1 MQDST
6 YNSLYNNESECSS
19 MRTGREIKQKVRKLI
34 LRKKNLNDN
43 SNEITEISDRY
54 PDLLQLNLSYNNL
67 STLPQNFSNLKNI
80 LSLDIRKNAF
90 KDINKIITF
99 LSKFKY
105 LTDLKIDF
113 SNSSQVQTLLNQ
125 IPNLLY
131 INGKSTEDYITPVDI
146 NKDFVDEISIEKK
159 LPEFNDLFVLFQNNF
174 QNENQEELAKDIYDK
189 FQNLINEEANKINSN
204 NNGNNLPNYLLAN
217 NIIKSEMNL
226 LLFFINSFFNHSEY
240 LNMENAKTD
249 ISQKINDILNLL
261 FKTLSNIIE
270 ELNEKIT
277 SMNKLKNKK
286 IELLLE
292 YLNDPNINN
301 INNSNIINNNIN
313 KEDNINSKINNINE
327 EYEKLKNKY
336 NEDKELLNL
345 KIEKLQK
352 ENKQMTDLLIK
363 KGLELTGNNTNNN
376 NNLNNSLI
384 SNNSL
389 KKSSGGETNKNE
401 GGTDPTLLGLTG
413 AKILSKKQMHDFMNE
428 IYESKIEYDKVC
440 NENHLKRESMEHYMY
455 KFLNN
460 KYGLKNLVIEWS
472 SSIITG
478 IKMYSSSDSDINLFG
493 KILKNK
499 IEEGQRLVITK
510 LKSTIKE
517 LYDTY
522 VKNKNRLLMKNK
534 NKNNKEIEKILS
546 NFNEDILLNEDEWK
560 NIIKSIYN
568 EDEYKII
575 TKYIINKIS
584 DKNDIQKKNY
594 INNLMKKK
602 KSEVT
607 RDDLELASKIKF
619 AMNISYKELE
629 NILIGYQITY
639 REKYLS
645 NLHKLFVNYDEDSV
659 GVLNENGF
667 KKLLNSIDF
676 IQKEGIQYMK
686 KLLNKIDPH
695 SYNNITFSDI
705 VNLFSE
711 EMIKDE
717 SGLTMNILD
726 KLGLEDPSNLNLE

>member
-6 YNSLYNNESECSS
+6 YSSLYNNDSECSS
-19 MRTGREIKQKVRKLI
+19 MRTGREIKQKIRKLI

-43 SNEITEISDRY
+43 SKDISEISENY

-67 STLPQNFSNLKNI
+67 TNLPQNLIAIKNLI
-80 LSLDIRKNAF
+80 SLDLRKNSF
-90 KDINKIITF
+90 KDINKTINL
-99 LSKFKY
+99 LSKFQY
-105 LTDLKIDF
+105 LTDLKLDF
-113 SNSSQVQTLLNQ
+113 SNSSQVQNLLNK
-125 IPNLLY
+125 IPNLLF
-131 INGKSTEDYITPVDI
+131 INGKSTEDFITSIDVNKNYID
-146 NKDFVDEISIEKK
+146 DISIEKK

-174 QNENQEELAKDIYDK
+174 QNENQEELAKNIYDK
-189 FQNLINEEANKINSN
+189 FQNLINEEAIKINKS
-204 NNGNNLPNYLLAN
+204 NGNNLPNYMFAN

-226 LLFFINSFFNHSEY
+226 ILFFINSFFNYSEY
-240 LNMENAKTD
+240 LTMENAKND
-249 ISQKINDILNLL
+249 ISQKIIDILNLI
-261 FKTLSNIIE
+261 FSTLTKIIE
-270 ELNEKIT
+270 ELNDKIE

-292 YLNDPNINN
+292 YLNDPLTNN
-301 INNSNIINNNIN
+301 NNSNLTNNQTDNANCKTNNIQ
-313 KEDNINSKINNINE
+313 E

-336 NEDKELLNL
+336 NEDKELLNI

-352 ENKQMTDLLIK
+352 ENKEMTNLLIK
-363 KGLELTGNNTNNN
+363 KGLELSDNSKNINM
-376 NNLNNSLI
+376 NNSIL
-384 SNNSL
+384 STNSL
-389 KKSSGGETNKNE
+389 KKSGTEEIKKNE
-401 GGTDPTLLGLTG
+401 GADPTLLGLTG
-413 AKILSKKQMHDFMNE
+413 AKILTKKQMHDFINE
-428 IYESKIEYDKVC
+428 IYDSKIEYDKVC
-440 NENHLKRESMEHYMY
+440 NENHLKKESMEHFMY

-472 SSIITG
+472 SSIIVG

-499 IEEGQRLVITK
+499 IEEGQRLVIIK

-522 VKNKNRLLMKNK
+522 IKNK
-534 NKNNKEIEKILS
+534 NKLLINKNKNKSNDKEIEKILAS
-546 NFNEDILLNEDEWK
+546 FNEDILLNEDEWK
-560 NIIKSIYN
+560 SITKSIYN

-575 TKYIINKIS
+575 SKFIINKIS
-584 DKNDIQKKNY
+584 DKNDIQRKNY
-594 INNLMKKK
+594 INNMMKKK

-607 RDDLELASKIKF
+607 RDELELASKIKYSLK
-619 AMNISYKELE
+619 ISYKEFE

-645 NLHKLFVNYDEDSV
+645 NLHKLFINFDEDTL

-676 IQKEGIQYMK
+676 IQKQGIQYMK

-695 SYNNITFSDI
+695 SYNNITFTDI

-711 EMIKDE
+711 EIINDE
-717 SGLTMNILD
+717 NGLTMNILD

>member
-1 MQDST
+1 MQDSAF
-6 YNSLYNNESECSS
+6 NNLCINESEISS
-19 MRTGREIKQKVRKLI
+19 VKTGRETKIKVRKLN

-43 SNEITEISDRY
+43 SNEITEISEKY

-67 STLPQNFSNLKNI
+67 SNIPQNLLNLKNL
-80 LSLDIRKNAF
+80 LSLDLRKNAF
-90 KDINKIITF
+90 KDINKIIDF
-99 LSKFKY
+99 LCQFKY

-113 SNSSQVQTLLNQ
+113 SNSSQVQTLLNI
-125 IPNLLY
+125 IPNLLF
-131 INGKSTEDYITPVDI
+131 INGKSTADYITSIDI
-146 NKDFVDEISIEKK
+146 KKDYVDEIAIEKK
-159 LPEFNDLFVLFQNNF
+159 LPEFNDLFILFQNNF
-174 QNENQEELAKDIYDK
+174 QNENQEELAKDLYDK
-189 FQNLINEEANKINSN
+189 FQNLINEEANKINNN
-204 NNGNNLPNYLLAN
+204 NNGNNIPNYLLAN

-226 LLFFINSFFNHSEY
+226 LLFFINSFFNNSQY
-240 LNMENAKTD
+240 LTMENAKKD
-249 ISQKINDILNLL
+249 IGQKINDILNLL

-270 ELNEKIT
+270 ELNEKIN
-277 SMNKLKNKK
+277 SVNKLNNKK

-292 YLNDPNINN
+292 NLNDPINN
-301 INNSNIINNNIN
+301 LNVTNNIN
-313 KEDNINSKINNINE
+313 KDENINSKLNSMNE

-336 NEDKELLNL
+336 NEDKELYNI

-352 ENKQMTDLLIK
+352 ENKEITDLLIK
-363 KGLELTGNNTNNN
+363 KGLDLSNKNTNNM
-376 NNLNNSLI
+376 NNSMI
-384 SNNSL
+384 SNNTF
-389 KKSSGGETNKNE
+389 KKSNGETNKTE

-413 AKILSKKQMHDFMNE
+413 AKILTKGQMNDFINE

-440 NENHLKRESMEHYMY
+440 KENHLKIESMEQYMY

-499 IEEGQRLVITK
+499 IEEGQRLVIIK

-522 VKNKNRLLMKNK
+522 IKNKNSLLQKNK
-534 NKNNKEIEKILS
+534 NKNNKDKKEIEKILAS
-546 NFNEDILLNEDEWK
+546 FNEDTLLNEDEWK

-568 EDEYKII
+568 GDEYKII

-584 DKNDIQKKNY
+584 DKNNIKKQKY
-594 INNLMKKK
+594 IDNLMKKK

-607 RDDLELASKIKF
+607 RDDLELANKIKF
-619 AMNISYKELE
+619 AMTISYKELE
-629 NILIGYQITY
+629 SILIGYQIIY

-645 NLHKLFVNYDEDSV
+645 NLHKLFVKFDEEST
-659 GVLNENGF
+659 GVLNENEF

-695 SYNNITFSDI
+695 SYNNISFTDM

-717 SGLTMNILD
+717 NGLTMNLLD
-726 KLGLEDPSNLNLE
+726 KLGLEDPSNFNL

>member
-19 MRTGREIKQKVRKLI
+19 MRTGREIKQKTRKLI

-43 SNEITEISDRY
+43 SKEIADISEN
-54 PDLLQLNLSYNNL
+54 PDLLHLNLSYNNL
-67 STLPQNFSNLKNI
+67 TNLPQSFNSLKHLI
-80 LSLDIRKNAF
+80 SLDLRKNGF
-90 KDINKIITF
+90 KDINQIINS
-99 LSKFKY
+99 LSKFQY

-131 INGKSTEDYITPVDI
+131 VNGKSTVDYTIAVDVK
-146 NKDFVDEISIEKK
+146 KDFVDEISIEKK
-159 LPEFNDLFVLFQNNF
+159 LPEFNDLFEMFQNNF
-174 QNENQEELAKDIYDK
+174 QNENQEELAKDLYDK
-189 FQNLINEEANKINSN
+189 FQNLINEEANKINTSN
-204 NNGNNLPNYLLAN
+204 NSGNNLPNYLLAN
-217 NIIKSEMNL
+217 NIIKSEINL

-240 LNMENAKTD
+240 LTMENAKKD
-249 ISQKINDILNLL
+249 ISKKINDILNLL
-261 FKTLSNIIE
+261 FKNLSNIIE
-270 ELNEKIT
+270 ELNTKIE
-277 SMNKLKNKK
+277 SNNKLKNKK

-292 YLNDPNINN
+292 FLNDPSVNNGNALNNNIREDNVN
-301 INNSNIINNNIN
+301 TKINNSQ
-313 KEDNINSKINNINE
+313 ED
-327 EYEKLKNKY
+327 YEKLQKKF
-336 NEDKELLNL
+336 NEERELYNL
-345 KIEKLQK
+345 KIEKLK
-352 ENKQMTDLLIK
+352 NENKQITDLLIK
-363 KGLELTGNNTNNN
+363 KGLELSGNISNNN
-376 NNLNNSLI
+376 NSILSSSTSI
-384 SNNSL
+384 
-389 KKSSGGETNKNE
+389 KKSGETNKGE
-401 GGTDPTLLGLTG
+401 GGSDPAILGLTG
-413 AKILSKKQMHDFMNE
+413 AKILSKKVMHDFMNE

-440 NENHLKRESMEHYMY
+440 NENHIKRESMEHYMY

-499 IEEGQRLVITK
+499 IDEGQKLVINK
-510 LKSTIKE
+510 LKTTIKE

-522 VKNKNRLLMKNK
+522 IRNKNKLLNKNK
-534 NKNNKEIEKILS
+534 NKNIDKEIEKILAS
-546 NFNEDILLNEDEWK
+546 FTEDILLNEDEWK

-575 TKYIINKIS
+575 TKYINNIIS

-594 INNLMKKK
+594 INNLMSKK
-602 KSEVT
+602 KSQVT
-607 RDDLELASKIKF
+607 RDDIENANKIKF
-619 AMNISYKELE
+619 AMKISYKEFE
-629 NILIGYQITY
+629 NILIGYQVTY

-645 NLHKLFVNYDEDSV
+645 NLHKLFVHYDEESL

-667 KKLLNSIDF
+667 KKLLNSIEF
-676 IQKEGIQYMK
+676 VQKEGLQYMK
-686 KLLNKIDPH
+686 KLLNKIDPY
-695 SYNNITFSDI
+695 SYNNITFTDI

-711 EMIKDE
+711 EVLTDE
-717 SGLTMNILD
+717 NGLTMNILD

>member
-6 YNSLYNNESECSS
+6 YSSLYNNDSECSS
-19 MRTGREIKQKVRKLI
+19 MRTGREIKQKIRKLI

-43 SNEITEISDRY
+43 SKDISEISENY

-67 STLPQNFSNLKNI
+67 TNLPPNLIAIKNLI
-80 LSLDIRKNAF
+80 SLDLRKNSF
-90 KDINKIITF
+90 KDINKTINL
-99 LSKFKY
+99 LSKFQY
-105 LTDLKIDF
+105 LTDLKLDF
-113 SNSSQVQTLLNQ
+113 SNSSQVQNLLNK
-125 IPNLLY
+125 IPNLLF
-131 INGKSTEDYITPVDI
+131 INGKSTEDFITSIDVNKNYID
-146 NKDFVDEISIEKK
+146 DISIEKK

-174 QNENQEELAKDIYDK
+174 QNENQEELAKNIYDK
-189 FQNLINEEANKINSN
+189 FQNLINEEAIKINKS
-204 NNGNNLPNYLLAN
+204 NGNNLPNYMFAN

-226 LLFFINSFFNHSEY
+226 ILFFINSFFNYSEY
-240 LNMENAKTD
+240 LTMENAKND
-249 ISQKINDILNLL
+249 ISQKIIDILNLI
-261 FKTLSNIIE
+261 FSTLTKIIE
-270 ELNEKIT
+270 ELNDKIE

-292 YLNDPNINN
+292 YLNDPLTNN
-301 INNSNIINNNIN
+301 NNSNLTNNQTDNANCKTNNIQ
-313 KEDNINSKINNINE
+313 E

-336 NEDKELLNL
+336 NEDKELLNI

-352 ENKQMTDLLIK
+352 ENKEMTNLLIK
-363 KGLELTGNNTNNN
+363 KGLELSDNSKNINM
-376 NNLNNSLI
+376 NNSIL
-384 SNNSL
+384 STNSL
-389 KKSSGGETNKNE
+389 KKSGTEEIKKNE
-401 GGTDPTLLGLTG
+401 GADPTLLGLTG
-413 AKILSKKQMHDFMNE
+413 AKILTKKQMHDFINE
-428 IYESKIEYDKVC
+428 IYDSKIEYDKVC
-440 NENHLKRESMEHYMY
+440 NENHLKKESMEHFMY

-472 SSIITG
+472 SSIIVG

-499 IEEGQRLVITK
+499 IEEGQRLVIIK

-522 VKNKNRLLMKNK
+522 IKNK
-534 NKNNKEIEKILS
+534 NKLLINKNKNKSNDKEIEKILAS
-546 NFNEDILLNEDEWK
+546 FNEDILLNEDEWK
-560 NIIKSIYN
+560 SITKSIYN

-575 TKYIINKIS
+575 SKFIINKIS
-584 DKNDIQKKNY
+584 DKNDIQRKNY
-594 INNLMKKK
+594 INNMMKKK

-607 RDDLELASKIKF
+607 RDELELASKIKYSLK
-619 AMNISYKELE
+619 ISYKEFE

-645 NLHKLFVNYDEDSV
+645 NLHKLFINFDEDTL

-676 IQKEGIQYMK
+676 IQKQGIQYMK

-695 SYNNITFSDI
+695 SYNNITFTDI

-711 EMIKDE
+711 EIINDE
-717 SGLTMNILD
+717 NGLTMNILD

>member
-6 YNSLYNNESECSS
+6 YSSLYNNDSECSS
-19 MRTGREIKQKVRKLI
+19 MRTGREIKQKIRKLI

-43 SNEITEISDRY
+43 SKDISEISENY

-67 STLPQNFSNLKNI
+67 TNLPPNLIAIKNLI
-80 LSLDIRKNAF
+80 SLDLRKNSF
-90 KDINKIITF
+90 KDINKTINL
-99 LSKFKY
+99 LSKFQY
-105 LTDLKIDF
+105 LTDLKLDF
-113 SNSSQVQTLLNQ
+113 SNSSQVQNLLNK
-125 IPNLLY
+125 IPNLLF
-131 INGKSTEDYITPVDI
+131 INGKSTEDFITSIDVNKNYID
-146 NKDFVDEISIEKK
+146 DISIEKK

-174 QNENQEELAKDIYDK
+174 QNENQEELAKNIYDK
-189 FQNLINEEANKINSN
+189 FQNLINEEAIKINKS
-204 NNGNNLPNYLLAN
+204 NGNNLPNYMFAN

-226 LLFFINSFFNHSEY
+226 ILFFINSFFNYSEY
-240 LNMENAKTD
+240 LTMENAKKD
-249 ISQKINDILNLL
+249 ISQKIIDILNLI
-261 FKTLSNIIE
+261 FSTLTKIIE
-270 ELNEKIT
+270 ELNDKIE

-292 YLNDPNINN
+292 YLNDPLTNN
-301 INNSNIINNNIN
+301 NNSNLTNNQTDNANCKTNNIQ
-313 KEDNINSKINNINE
+313 E

-336 NEDKELLNL
+336 NEDKELLNI

-352 ENKQMTDLLIK
+352 ENKEMTNLLIK
-363 KGLELTGNNTNNN
+363 KGLELSDNSKNINM
-376 NNLNNSLI
+376 NNSIL
-384 SNNSL
+384 STNSL
-389 KKSSGGETNKNE
+389 KKSGTEEIKKNE
-401 GGTDPTLLGLTG
+401 GADPTLLGLTG
-413 AKILSKKQMHDFMNE
+413 AKILTKKQMHDFINE
-428 IYESKIEYDKVC
+428 IYDSKIEYDKVC
-440 NENHLKRESMEHYMY
+440 NENHLKKESMEHFMY

-472 SSIITG
+472 SSIIVG

-499 IEEGQRLVITK
+499 IEEGQRLVIIK

-522 VKNKNRLLMKNK
+522 IKNK
-534 NKNNKEIEKILS
+534 NKLLINKNKNKSNDKEIEKILAS
-546 NFNEDILLNEDEWK
+546 FNEDILLNEDEWK
-560 NIIKSIYN
+560 SITKSIYN

-575 TKYIINKIS
+575 SKFIINKIS
-584 DKNDIQKKNY
+584 DKNDIQRKNY
-594 INNLMKKK
+594 INNMMKKK

-607 RDDLELASKIKF
+607 RDELELASKIKYSLK
-619 AMNISYKELE
+619 ISYKEFE

-645 NLHKLFVNYDEDSV
+645 NLHKLFINFDEDTL

-676 IQKEGIQYMK
+676 IQKQGIQYMK

-695 SYNNITFSDI
+695 SYNNITFTDI

-711 EMIKDE
+711 EIINDE
-717 SGLTMNILD
+717 NGLTMNILD